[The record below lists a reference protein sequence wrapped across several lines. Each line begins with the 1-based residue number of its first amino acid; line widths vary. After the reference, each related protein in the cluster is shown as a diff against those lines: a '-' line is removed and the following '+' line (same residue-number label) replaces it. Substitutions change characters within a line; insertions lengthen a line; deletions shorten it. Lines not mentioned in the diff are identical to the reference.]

1 MKILTPPFQPFTF
14 NRFFCSVIS
23 TIALFSLPYAHAHA
37 DSHII
42 GHSYTSANYQ
52 VEEASKMFPAPSKGM
67 TQHIIYLPKKN
78 NEANYKIEFEI
89 GQTKVIDCNK
99 HSLTGKIDQ
108 HSVKGWG
115 YNYYQ
120 VNSIAPG
127 PSTMRA
133 CMKFD
138 KKEAFIRLPSDLT
151 LHYNSR
157 VPFVFYLPEKA
168 QLRYRIWEAQSP
180 FQTTE

>member
-1 MKILTPPFQPFTF
+1 MKILTSPFQPFTL
-14 NRFFCSVIS
+14 NRFFSVAIS
-23 TIALFSLPYAHAHA
+23 TLALLSFSSAHA
-37 DSHII
+37 DNDNII
-42 GHSYTSANYQ
+42 GHRYNNTNYQ
-52 VEEASKMFPAPSKGM
+52 VEEASKMFPAPMKGM
-67 TQHIIYLPKKN
+67 TQHILYLPKKQD
-78 NEANYKIEFEI
+78 EANYRIEFEI

-99 HSLTGKIDQ
+99 HSLIGKINQ

-120 VNSIAPG
+120 VDSIAPG

-138 KKEAFIRLPSDLT
+138 KKEAFVRLPSDLM
-151 LHYNSR
+151 LRYNSR

-168 QLRYRIWEAQSP
+168 ELRYRVWEAQSP
-180 FQTTE
+180 FQMTK